1 MDTQNSDMNGGALVQ
16 VHKGYG
22 ALSNDHP
29 PLTLRDFLAV
39 GFRHRRL
46 VLWCFFTVVSLSTLY
61 PFVLPSYES
70 ETKILVKHERPPD
83 PVGTSTDVKPIYSPD
98 AVTEEELNSEI
109 ELIKSKDLLREV
121 VITCDLYRPK
131 TRLGRTLA
139 SIRRAVK
146 SAVGIRETE
155 DERIYKTVDKL
166 SRKLDIEAVEK
177 SNIIDITYPA
187 ADSNLSARVLK
198 TVDDLYLGKHLAVH
212 RPPGQF
218 QFFDQE
224 AAKYEEELRDAEAKL
239 AVFDQSGS
247 VGPEPEVQL
256 TAQGG
261 HLTKLSD
268 FKATL
273 EQTRSAIAETD
284 QRIHSL
290 EQQAR
295 ATPPRQTTALR
306 RADNPELLQSLK
318 ATLLS
323 LEIKRNELLTKYEPS
338 YRPVVEIEKEI
349 AEARAAIAAAEA
361 NPMRDET
368 TDVNPARQWIMDELE
383 KARADLHTLKGR
395 AAGMSK
401 IVQSYD
407 QNARTLGQQS
417 ILERDLRRAQKVSEQ
432 NYLLYVQKR
441 EEARISDALDAR
453 RILNV
458 SIAQPPTLPLLPKH
472 SPLLYVI
479 AGVFLASVI
488 SVGLVT
494 GVETLDNSFR
504 TPYEVESY
512 LQIPVLA
519 AVPVTNMPRTN
530 LTSVGGVDA
539 LTSSSA

>member
-1 MDTQNSDMNGGALVQ
+1 
-16 VHKGYG
+16 
-22 ALSNDHP
+22 
-29 PLTLRDFLAV
+29 
-39 GFRHRRL
+39 
-46 VLWCFFTVVSLSTLY
+46 
-61 PFVLPSYES
+61 
-70 ETKILVKHERPPD
+70 
-83 PVGTSTDVKPIYSPD
+83 
-98 AVTEEELNSEI
+98 
-109 ELIKSKDLLREV
+109 
-121 VITCDLYRPK
+121 
-131 TRLGRTLA
+131 
-139 SIRRAVK
+139 
-146 SAVGIRETE
+146 
-155 DERIYKTVDKL
+155 
-166 SRKLDIEAVEK
+166 
-177 SNIIDITYPA
+177 
-187 ADSNLSARVLK
+187 
-198 TVDDLYLGKHLAVH
+198 
-212 RPPGQF
+212 
-218 QFFDQE
+218 
-224 AAKYEEELRDAEAKL
+224 
-239 AVFDQSGS
+239 
-247 VGPEPEVQL
+247 
-256 TAQGG
+256 
-261 HLTKLSD
+261 
-268 FKATL
+268 
-273 EQTRSAIAETD
+273 
-284 QRIHSL
+284 
-290 EQQAR
+290 
-295 ATPPRQTTALR
+295 
-306 RADNPELLQSLK
+306 
-318 ATLLS
+318 
-323 LEIKRNELLTKYEPS
+323 
-338 YRPVVEIEKEI
+338 
-349 AEARAAIAAAEA
+349 
-361 NPMRDET
+361 MRDET

>member
-1 MDTQNSDMNGGALVQ
+1 MDTQNSDMNGRALVQ

-46 VLWCFFTVVSLSTLY
+46 VVLCFFTIVFLSTLY

-109 ELIKSKDLLREV
+109 ELIKSKDLLRQV
-121 VITCDLYRPK
+121 VITCDLYHPK
-131 TRLGRTLA
+131 TWLGQTLA
-139 SIRRAVK
+139 SIRREVK
-146 SAVGIRETE
+146 SAVGITETE

-187 ADSNLSARVLK
+187 ADSNLSVRVLK
-198 TVDDLYLGKHLAVH
+198 TVDDLYLAKHLAVH

-224 AAKYEEELRDAEAKL
+224 AAKYEKELRDAEAKL

-273 EQTRSAIAETD
+273 EQTRSAIVETD

-295 ATPPRQTTALR
+295 ATPPRLTTALR

-441 EEARISDALDAR
+441 EEARISYALDAR

-479 AGVFLASVI
+479 AGVFLASII

-519 AVPVTNMPRTN
+519 AVPVTNMPGTN
-530 LTSVGGVDA
+530 LRSARGVDA

>member
-1 MDTQNSDMNGGALVQ
+1 
-16 VHKGYG
+16 
-22 ALSNDHP
+22 
-29 PLTLRDFLAV
+29 
-39 GFRHRRL
+39 
-46 VLWCFFTVVSLSTLY
+46 
-61 PFVLPSYES
+61 
-70 ETKILVKHERPPD
+70 
-83 PVGTSTDVKPIYSPD
+83 
-98 AVTEEELNSEI
+98 
-109 ELIKSKDLLREV
+109 LLREV

-131 TRLGRTLA
+131 TRLGRMLA